1 MDDKDLTPE
10 EREALRR
17 IVHKDQARRDRETQ
31 ERATILTAQLRAQ
44 YGRLDRSGT

>member
-1 MDDKDLTPE
+1 MDDQNLTPE

-17 IVHKDQARRDRETQ
+17 IVRKDQARRNRETQ
-31 ERATILTAQLRAQ
+31 ERAAILTAQLRVQ